1 MPIIVAAAQFS
12 TKIQRTLTQS
22 RVDLNL
28 LKLIRLLRLA
38 RLLQKMDRYSQYSY
52 IILTLLML
60 IFSLL
65 AHWCACIWYVIALKE
80 IEINPPEWRI
90 GWLHQLADKIG

>member
-1 MPIIVAAAQFS
+1 M
-12 TKIQRTLTQS
+12 
-22 RVDLNL
+22 NL

-65 AHWCACIWYVIALKE
+65 GHWFACIWYVIAMEELDHYGPGWRLGWINQLSDKLGLVVGKE
-80 IEINPPEWRI
+80 AAAAAAAAAS
-90 GWLHQLADKIG
+90 QL

>member
-1 MPIIVAAAQFS
+1 M
-12 TKIQRTLTQS
+12 
-22 RVDLNL
+22 NL

-65 AHWCACIWYVIALKE
+65 AHWCACIWYVIAMQE
-80 IEINPPEWRI
+80 IELNPPDWKI
-90 GWLHQLADKIG
+90 GWIHQLSDKLG